1 MPHIFVILIP
11 EASKACVFSSLD
23 TMWKGGG
30 VRGVNVA
37 AKLKILDRD
46 ALARQHVRQDT
57 HTQVPENHFDLPA
70 VVQLGNLLM

>member
-1 MPHIFVILIP
+1 
-11 EASKACVFSSLD
+11 
-23 TMWKGGG
+23 MWKGGG

-37 AKLKILDRD
+37 AKLKILDREMRLLGNMLD
-46 ALARQHVRQDT
+46 KTHT